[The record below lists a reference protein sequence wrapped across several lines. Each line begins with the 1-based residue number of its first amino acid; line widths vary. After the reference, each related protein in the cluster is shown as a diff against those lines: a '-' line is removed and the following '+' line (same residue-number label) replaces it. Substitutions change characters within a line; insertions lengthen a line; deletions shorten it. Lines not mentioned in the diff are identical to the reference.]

1 MILYEMLTGNAPYG
15 GDDEDELFQN
25 VLQRSVYYPKSISKE
40 AKEVIKG
47 LLHKDP
53 ASRLGAGLDEAIVIR
68 SQAFFRR
75 IDFDKVEKMEV
86 QPPYIPHVSNE
97 RLMENF
103 DYEHAD
109 STSMTPSDMGVIH
122 RMVGNEFDG
131 FSYINATY
139 LDQPLGA
146 K

>member
-1 MILYEMLTGNAPYG
+1 MLTGNAPYG

-25 VLQRSVYYPKSISKE
+25 VLQRSIYYPKNISKE
-40 AKEVIKG
+40 AKELIKG
-47 LLHKDP
+47 LLNKDP
-53 ASRLGAGLDEAIVIR
+53 VARLGAGLDEAIVIR
-68 SQAFFRR
+68 SQPFFRR
-75 IDFDKVEKMEV
+75 IDFDKVENMEV

-109 STSMTPSDMGVIH
+109 STTMTPSDMSIIQ
-122 RMVGNEFDG
+122 RLVGNEFEG
-131 FSYINATY
+131 FTYVNSTY
-139 LDQPLGA
+139 LEEDITP